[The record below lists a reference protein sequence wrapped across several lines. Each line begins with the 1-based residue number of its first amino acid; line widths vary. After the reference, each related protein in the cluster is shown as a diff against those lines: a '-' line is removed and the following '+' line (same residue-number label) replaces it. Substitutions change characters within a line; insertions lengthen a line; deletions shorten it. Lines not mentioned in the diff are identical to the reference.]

1 MVIFIDTS
9 SLIKRYVSETG
20 SDIVDSLFNDENEI
34 CISPVSAIEMR
45 SALGRKL
52 RDGSIDSETYQKARD
67 LWSEEYVNFIK
78 IPFNDSLVI
87 KAIKEVEDR
96 GVKTLDSIQIG
107 SALLSMAD
115 EMVTSDQ
122 QMFRVFQAI
131 KDIKSRFI

>member
-20 SDIVDSLFNDENEI
+20 SDIIDSLFNDENEI
-34 CISPVSAIEMR
+34 CISPVTVIEMR

-52 RDGSIDSETYQKARD
+52 RDGSIDSETYQKAID
-67 LWSEEYVNFIK
+67 LWSEEYISFIK
-78 IPFNDSLVI
+78 IPFDDSLVI

-115 EMVTSDQ
+115 EMVTSYQ

-131 KDIKSRFI
+131 KGIKSRFI